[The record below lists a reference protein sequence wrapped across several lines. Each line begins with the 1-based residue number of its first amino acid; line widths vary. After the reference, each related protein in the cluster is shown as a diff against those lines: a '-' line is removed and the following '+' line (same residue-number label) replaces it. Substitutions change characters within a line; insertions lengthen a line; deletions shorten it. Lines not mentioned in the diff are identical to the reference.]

1 MTPITRILVPV
12 DLRAGSLEVATYA
25 VSLAARLG
33 SGLVFLHAL
42 QDGWPL
48 EPAQRKIRDGIKSA
62 SRGHRFLFREGE
74 PVAAILQ
81 AAESEECDLILM
93 PTRGR
98 PALVRLFDG
107 SITAQV
113 LRRAKCPV
121 WVGLDGLLPSATKP
135 IRTVLCGL
143 SLAPSGQAVLRWSA
157 SLAMQFNARLS
168 LVHSSKALE
177 AKPGIPCD
185 QEWRSWLRRMAND
198 EIRGLQT
205 AAGRRAEVWLS
216 PGRAANVIPPLAGCL
231 GADLVVL
238 GKSPEKC
245 FLGDLRTLSYEIALR
260 APCPVASV

>member
-1 MTPITRILVPV
+1 MTPITRILVPI
-12 DLRAGSLEVATYA
+12 DLRAGSLEVANYA

-42 QDGWPL
+42 DNGWPL
-48 EPAQRKIRDGIKSA
+48 EPAQRKIRAGINAKSC
-62 SRGHRFLFREGE
+62 GHRFLFRE

-81 AAESEECDLILM
+81 AAQEEKCDLILM

-113 LRRAKCPV
+113 LRRAKRPV

-157 SLAMQFNARLS
+157 SLAMQFNARRS

-185 QEWRSWLRRMAND
+185 QEWRAWLRRMAND

-205 AAGRRAEVWLS
+205 AAGTRAEVWLS
-216 PGRAANVIPPLAGCL
+216 PRRSGQCN
-231 GADLVVL
+231 
-238 GKSPEKC
+238 S
-245 FLGDLRTLSYEIALR
+245 
-260 APCPVASV
+260 ASGWMPGS

>member
-12 DLRAGSLEVATYA
+12 DLRAGSLEVANYA

-33 SGLVFLHAL
+33 SELVFVHAL
-42 QDGWPL
+42 QNGWPL
-48 EPAQRKIRDGIKSA
+48 EPAQRKIRDGINTKSC
-62 SRGHRFLFREGE
+62 GHRFLFCEGE

-81 AAESEECDLILM
+81 AAESEKCDLILM

-135 IRTVLCGL
+135 LRTVLCGL

-185 QEWRSWLRRMAND
+185 QEWRSWLRRIARD

-205 AAGRRAEVWLS
+205 AAGTRAEVWLS
-216 PGRAANVIPPLAGCL
+216 PGRAASVIPPLAGCL